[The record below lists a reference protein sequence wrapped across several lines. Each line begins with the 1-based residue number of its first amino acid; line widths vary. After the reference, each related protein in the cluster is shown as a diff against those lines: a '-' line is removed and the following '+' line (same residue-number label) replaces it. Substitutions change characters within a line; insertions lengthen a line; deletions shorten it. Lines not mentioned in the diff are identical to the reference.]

1 MSSNINVK
9 NIDKIVTPIEIIYKY
24 QTDER
29 MVNNI
34 LNWRNEV
41 FSDDKYT
48 PFLIAV
54 RNGHMHCIRFICEEC
69 LNFDLKQMTAK
80 GRDGFLEACLH
91 GRLEVL
97 KYYYK
102 NYKHEID
109 LKAKDRSGNTALT
122 LSNKSKNKQVKRFII
137 KLLKQD
143 HKRSKRLLGNA
154 TSNSRSKYQ
163 RNLLSQCSG
172 VLSRLEIKIC
182 MQTKILGFIGLAFE
196 SLMKDQIFF

>member
-1 MSSNINVK
+1 MNVLLWHSAA
-9 NIDKIVTPIEIIYKY
+9 NGDKQGCRDAIV
-24 QTDER
+24 
-29 MVNNI
+29 NGAS

-80 GRDGFLEACLH
+80 GRGGFLEACLH

-163 RNLLSQCSG
+163 RNLAVAYTLYS
-172 VLSRLEIKIC
+172 
-182 MQTKILGFIGLAFE
+182 
-196 SLMKDQIFF
+196 